1 MSHAW
6 KYKFRDVVA
15 ALRAFEAR
23 GAAAGDAAPFY
34 WFDCIS
40 VDQHA
45 AQSFPREWWSTTFRD
60 AIGAMG
66 HTVMVLAPWERP
78 YTLTRAWC
86 LRRAPANRGR
96 GGGGAGGRWG
106 RGAVN
111 SAFAPQRQFAVPPK
125 AEIGNE

>member
-34 WFDCIS
+34 WFDCVS

-66 HTVMVLAPWERP
+66 HTVMVLSPWDKP
-78 YTLTRAWC
+78 FTLTRAWC
-86 LRRAPANRGR
+86 LWEVFCSVDT
-96 GGGGAGGRWG
+96 GAEFS
-106 RGAVN
+106 VCL
-111 SAFAPQRQFAVPPK
+111 PLV
-125 AEIGNE
+125 